1 MQLGSS
7 STAFRSFLNRLWVYL
22 AVAAGMAALNVPASA
37 ATSPVDFIST
47 DMTDVTNGQ
56 DLWHYQYFI
65 KRQSLPS
72 FYAVNLIFSPSLYGD
87 LTVTGFSSGL
97 SVLETQPDAGL
108 PADGLITA
116 TALYGALFDGSE
128 TVELAFVWLGSGA
141 PGSQI
146 FEILDDSFNVVST
159 AQTAKPSA
167 PPPLSVPEPGV
178 AGLVALSMLAFRR
191 RSPA

>member
-1 MQLGSS
+1 MKLRSS
-7 STAFRSFLNRLWVYL
+7 STAFRSFLGRLWMGL

-47 DMTDVTNGQ
+47 DLTDVTNGQ

-72 FYAVNLIFSPSLYGD
+72 FYAVNLVFSPSLYGD
-87 LTVTGFSSGL
+87 LTITGFSSGL
-97 SVLETQPDAGL
+97 SVLATQPDSGL

-128 TVELAFVWLGSGA
+128 TVDLDFVWLGSGA
-141 PGSQI
+141 PGSQS

-159 AQTAKPSA
+159 AQTARPSA
-167 PPPLSVPEPGV
+167 PPPQSVPEPGV
-178 AGLVALSMLAFRR
+178 AGLVALSMLMLRR
-191 RSPA
+191 RCPT